1 VPEGGIDGNGSLK
14 VALTLAAVALVEL
27 KWRTATAAAFL
38 AESVATNMA
47 DLEVLQDDQK
57 GAENTAQSSA
67 ESFLNMCRT
76 CWPRIFTES
85 ACRTRVRQWA
95 PCKVVSPAEG
105 LKSLERRF
113 GADPGGRTKY
123 LCLKGA

>member
-1 VPEGGIDGNGSLK
+1 MF
-14 VALTLAAVALVEL
+14 LTLAAVALVEL

-67 ESFLNMCRT
+67 ESFLNMGRT

-95 PCKVVSPAEG
+95 PCKVVSP
-105 LKSLERRF
+105 SN
-113 GADPGGRTKY
+113 PSNGGSALIQEAAMSTS
-123 LCLKGA
+123 A